1 MNAVRLIVSATT
13 SNGSP
18 RTASRACFTTP
29 GPDTPTEI
37 ALSPSVTPKKAPA
50 INGLSSTGLQ
60 KITSLAQPS
69 ASLSLVRSAVFL
81 TIMPISRTASM
92 LIPVLVEPTPTELHT
107 ISVVANASGME
118 LIRMRSDLVAPFV
131 TSAEKPPIKLT
142 PTVFAARSSASAIGT

>member
-92 LIPVLVEPTPTELHT
+92 LIPVLVEPTPTELQT
-107 ISVVANASGME
+107 MSVVANASGIE
-118 LIRMRSDLVAPFV
+118 SIRIRSALVSPFV

-142 PTVFAARSSASAIGT
+142 PTVLAARSSASAIGT